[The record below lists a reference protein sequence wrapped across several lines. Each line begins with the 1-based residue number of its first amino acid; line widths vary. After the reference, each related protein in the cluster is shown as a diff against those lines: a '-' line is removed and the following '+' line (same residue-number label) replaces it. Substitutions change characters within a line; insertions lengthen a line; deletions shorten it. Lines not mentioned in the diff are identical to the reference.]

1 MVLLGLYLCFQNKIG
16 TVLGL
21 ITPKLFINYQTNNL
35 NSMHFSKILLV
46 FFSGLF
52 FIANLSSLHASGSG
66 SGSGSEPEANV
77 QTSTKVAAP
86 FKPYKNVKLTF
97 KVKNTNKT
105 VNSFTEND
113 AAKLRNFFVY
123 KPDNYACNSKTLTF
137 LGVSYNNGNAPI
149 EKNLITELNNIG
161 YAVVNLEC
169 QNERVVFLI
178 TKSGKDMHYAKAD
191 AATTQQINEQLD
203 GCSQCGAVK
212 LSDDLINKFKDADF
226 GGQAIDLG
234 SDDMSSYGDDEESIN
249 P

>member
-1 MVLLGLYLCFQNKIG
+1 MY
-16 TVLGL
+16 
-21 ITPKLFINYQTNNL
+21 
-35 NSMHFSKILLV
+35 FSKTFLA

-52 FIANLSSLHASGSG
+52 FIINLSSLHASGT
-66 SGSGSEPEANV
+66 GSESETDV
-77 QTSTKVAAP
+77 QTDKKVAP
-86 FKPYKNVKLTF
+86 LFKPYKNVKLTF
-97 KVKNTNKT
+97 KVNNTDKT
-105 VNSFTEND
+105 VNGFNESD

-137 LGVSYNNGNAPI
+137 LSVSYNNDNVPI

-161 YAVVNLEC
+161 YAVLNLEC

-178 TKSGKDMHYAKAD
+178 TKSNKDMHYTKAD
-191 AATTQQINEQLD
+191 ATTTQQINEQLD

-234 SDDMSSYGDDEESIN
+234 SDDMSGYGDDE
-249 P
+249 

>member
-1 MVLLGLYLCFQNKIG
+1 
-16 TVLGL
+16 
-21 ITPKLFINYQTNNL
+21 
-35 NSMHFSKILLV
+35 MHFSKTLLV

-52 FIANLSSLHASGSG
+52 FIANLSSLHASGT
-66 SGSGSEPEANV
+66 GSEPEANV

-97 KVKNTNKT
+97 KVKNIDKT
-105 VNSFTEND
+105 VNGFTEND

-137 LGVSYNNGNAPI
+137 LGVSYNNGNASI

-178 TKSGKDMHYAKAD
+178 TKSDKDMHYAKAD

-234 SDDMSSYGDDEESIN
+234 SDDMSNYGNDEESIN